1 MRPPL
6 LLYLTAANALQP
18 PLALITRRRTGRS
31 GARASVRSSTDARRL
46 ASVHSSGEKRPN
58 LARTASAAALVAGTT
73 VGGGFLGLPAVVKP
87 AGFVPTVVTLTA
99 SWLFLLAEALVVAEA
114 VGRCRGSASLTT
126 VAETAG
132 ASKLAVRGLFFAL
145 VTATLASQLSKAGTL
160 LPNLSYRAATLAAAV
175 AACLAALGPSTKRAA
190 DLNAVLTAVFAA
202 SAVGVGVSATTAVKS
217 GALAFDASRLAITN
231 GAAARRSIP
240 TILQLLVFAETV
252 PTVSYLLDG
261 DARQIR
267 QALALG
273 SLAPL
278 VLEGAWA
285 CLGIGLITRAD
296 PFQHLLSSD
305 PTRLCA
311 ILLAASAV
319 ATTALGSMLA
329 LKSDVAPAASRPR
342 RAALYATLPAVA
354 IAMTSPEVFF
364 KAMDFAGAYPV
375 AILWGVFPPLACLRL
390 RRTTSGARTAGPDAW
405 LVALASVSGL
415 FVASTAARD
424 VRGLFRLLF

>member
-1 MRPPL
+1 MRRSL
-6 LLYLTAANALQP
+6 LLYLTAANALQ

-31 GARASVRSSTDARRL
+31 GSRASVRSSTDARRL
-46 ASVHSSGEKRPN
+46 ASARSGGETRPN

-114 VGRCRGSASLTT
+114 VSRCRGQASLST
-126 VAETAG
+126 VAEAAG

-145 VTATLASQLSKAGTL
+145 VTATLASQLAKAGTL
-160 LPNLSYRAATLAAAV
+160 LPAVSYRAATLAAAV
-175 AACLAALGPSTKRAA
+175 AACVAALGPSTKRAA
-190 DLNAVLTAVFAA
+190 DLNALLTAVFAM
-202 SAVGVGVSATTAVKS
+202 SAVGVGLTATTSIKT

-231 GAAARRSIP
+231 AAAARRSIP

-261 DARQIR
+261 DSPRIR
-267 QALALG
+267 AALAFG
-273 SLAPL
+273 SFAPL
-278 VLEGAWA
+278 VLEAAWA
-285 CLGIGLITRAD
+285 CLGLGLVTRGD
-296 PFQHLLSSD
+296 PFEHLLGSD

-311 ILLAASAV
+311 ILLAGSAV
-319 ATTALGSMLA
+319 ATTALGSILA
-329 LKSDVAPAASRPR
+329 LKSDVAPAASQPR

-354 IAMTSPEVFF
+354 VALTSPEVFF

-424 VRGLFRLLF
+424 IRGVFRLLF